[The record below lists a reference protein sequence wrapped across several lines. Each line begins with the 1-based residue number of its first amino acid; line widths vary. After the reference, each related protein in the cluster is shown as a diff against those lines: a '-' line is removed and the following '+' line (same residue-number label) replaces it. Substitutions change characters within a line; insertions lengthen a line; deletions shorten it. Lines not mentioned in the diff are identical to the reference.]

1 MLTYPSQEQRNA
13 VLTRITNVGRL
24 VALAR
29 RRFAAD
35 NCGARAAALTF
46 SSLLAVVPLLAVGFA
61 AFAAFPAF
69 DEAQRLAQNFMIE
82 NFVPHA
88 GDVVR
93 QQLDQFVSRTGQL
106 TAVGV
111 LFLAVTSVLLLSSV
125 TATFNAIW
133 RVAETRPYV
142 TRLLVYW
149 SVLTL
154 TPLIFG
160 TSLSVSS
167 YLFTIA
173 QASGVETYTGPLTRL
188 VGLFPPLLQV
198 AGFWVIFSV
207 IPNISVRRSDAL
219 VGALTAAILFELLK
233 KGFRLYVGNVPTY
246 QTVYGALAVFP
257 ILLIWVYL
265 AWTVVL
271 AGAELVA
278 ALPQWRAGTND
289 QFTDNP
295 RGGATLIA
303 ALRVLESLMR
313 ASKQGEGL
321 QTIDMQAAATLTPD
335 ALSSLLETL
344 KLHRYVTKD
353 ENGEWRLARDL
364 DSVSLAALHDDLSM
378 CLLPNNPS
386 DLGNVGWG
394 TQYTALAAAVDSA
407 RNPLL
412 GVSLRHLFDTTGSP
426 ATIDHK
432 DGKSAEETTAEN
444 VSGNV

>member
-1 MLTYPSQEQRNA
+1 MPTYPSQEQRNV
-13 VLTRITNVGRL
+13 VLTPITNAGRL
-24 VALAR
+24 VALAG

-35 NCGARAAALTF
+35 SCSARAAALTF

-69 DEAQRLAQNFMIE
+69 DEAQRLAQSFMIE

-88 GDVVR
+88 GDLVR

-111 LFLAVTSVLLLSSV
+111 LFLAITSVLLLSSV

-188 VGLFPPLLQV
+188 AGLFPPLLQV

-207 IPNISVRRSDAL
+207 IPNVSVRRRDAL

-233 KGFRLYVGNVPTY
+233 KGFGLYVGNVPTY

-278 ALPQWRAGTND
+278 ALPQWRAGITD
-289 QFTDNP
+289 QLGDHP

-303 ALRVLESLMR
+303 ALRILESLMC

-321 QTIDMQAAATLTPD
+321 QTTDLQFAAALTPVT
-335 ALSSLLETL
+335 LFSLLETL
-344 KLHRYVTKD
+344 KLHRYVAS
-353 ENGEWRLARDL
+353 GEDGAWRLAHDL
-364 DSVSLAALHDDLSM
+364 DSVTLAALHDDLSL
-378 CLLPNNPS
+378 CLLPTDTS
-386 DLGNVGWG
+386 HLGTVCWG
-394 TQYTALAAAVDSA
+394 KRYAALAAAVDNA
-407 RNPLL
+407 RDPLL
-412 GVSLRHLFDTTGSP
+412 AVSLRHLFDAAGSSE
-426 ATIDHK
+426 ILDH
-432 DGKSAEETTAEN
+432 EERI
-444 VSGNV
+444 

>member
-1 MLTYPSQEQRNA
+1 MPTYPSQEQRNV
-13 VLTRITNVGRL
+13 VLTRITNAGRL
-24 VALAR
+24 VALAG

-35 NCGARAAALTF
+35 NCSARAAGLTF

-69 DEAQRLAQNFMIE
+69 DEAQRLAQSFMIE

-106 TAVGV
+106 TAIGV
-111 LFLAVTSVLLLSSV
+111 LFLAITSVLLLSSV
-125 TATFNAIW
+125 IATFNAIW

-173 QASGVETYTGPLTRL
+173 QASGVESYTGPLARL
-188 VGLFPPLLQV
+188 VGLSPPLLQV

-207 IPNISVRRSDAL
+207 IPNVSVHRSDAL
-219 VGALTAAILFELLK
+219 VGALAAAILFELLK
-233 KGFRLYVGNVPTY
+233 KGFGLYVGNVPTY

-271 AGAELVA
+271 AGAELAA

-289 QFTDNP
+289 QLADNP
-295 RGGATLIA
+295 RGGATLIT
-303 ALRVLESLMR
+303 ALRILESLMC
-313 ASKQGEGL
+313 ASKRGKGRQTTDL
-321 QTIDMQAAATLTPD
+321 QLAVALTPVT
-335 ALSSLLETL
+335 LLSLLETL
-344 KLHRYVTKD
+344 KVHRYVTKGED
-353 ENGEWRLARDL
+353 GEWRLAQDL
-364 DSVSLAALHDDLSM
+364 DSVTLAALHDDLNM
-378 CLLPNNPS
+378 CLLPADRS
-386 DLGNVGWG
+386 HLGTVSWG
-394 TQYTALAAAVDSA
+394 KRYAALAAAVDSA

-412 GVSLRHLFDTTGSP
+412 VVSLRHLFDAASSSE
-426 ATIDHK
+426 DL
-432 DGKSAEETTAEN
+432 DQEERI
-444 VSGNV
+444 

>member
-1 MLTYPSQEQRNA
+1 MPTYPSQDQRNTVVA
-13 VLTRITNVGRL
+13 RITNVGRL
-24 VALAR
+24 IALAR
-29 RRFAAD
+29 RRFAVD

-61 AFAAFPAF
+61 AFAAFPVF
-69 DEAQRLAQNFMIE
+69 DEAQRLAQSFMIE

-133 RVAETRPYV
+133 QVAETRPYV

-173 QASGVETYTGPLTRL
+173 QASGVETYTGPLARL
-188 VGLFPPLLQV
+188 AGVFPPLLQI

-207 IPNISVRRSDAL
+207 IPNIRVRRSDAL
-219 VGALTAAILFELLK
+219 VGAITAAILFELLK
-233 KGFRLYVGNVPTY
+233 KGFGLYVGNVPTY

-271 AGAELVA
+271 AAAELAA

-289 QFTDNP
+289 QLTDNP
-295 RGGATLIA
+295 RGGSTLVS
-303 ALRVLESLMR
+303 ALRILESLME
-313 ASKQGEGL
+313 ASKQGVGL

-335 ALSSLLETL
+335 ALSTLLETL
-344 KLHRYVTKD
+344 KLHRYVTRD

-364 DSVSLAALHDDLSM
+364 NSVSLAALHNDLSM

-386 DLGNVGWG
+386 DLGNVRWG

-412 GVSLRHLFDTTGSP
+412 GISLRHLFDTTDSP
-426 ATIDHK
+426 AIVDHK
-432 DGKSAEETTAEN
+432 DRETADEE